1 MGLPSGLP
9 SRRRRLGFGRRLRSL
24 RKSTACGSRIT
35 KDGKVILIKLD
46 AGGLTIELAFP
57 HAKALE
63 LAVILT
69 READRA
75 ALRHG

>member
-1 MGLPSGLP
+1 MDE
-9 SRRRRLGFGRRLRSL
+9 
-24 RKSTACGSRIT
+24 TAALAIDNIIGSAAT

-46 AGGLTIELAFP
+46 AGGLTIDLAFP